1 MPHLFDLVKANLRDS
16 APAGRYTCPGCKT
29 EYGRLDVI
37 LLSPGAGQA
46 FYACA
51 TCYRGG
57 LSRSFGSMARDG
69 MGHWIGA
76 DHHQIRAVV

>member
-1 MPHLFDLVKANLRDS
+1 MPHLFDLVKTNICDS

-37 LLSPGAGQA
+37 LLSLGAGQA

-51 TCYRGG
+51 NCYRGDM
-57 LSRSFGSMARDG
+57 SRLFSNATR
-69 MGHWIGA
+69 GA
-76 DHHQIRAVV
+76 